1 MVVAGIDHDDRRQ
14 RLSWWFSVFLW
25 LGGVP
30 PLISG
35 ATAMALPHLYAG
47 AVSARMSE
55 FLAPA
60 QFAALTFTLSLQ
72 GGDAAVA
79 GLARLFVALWGN
91 LRLKQWMGAVAIFHS
106 SFELW
111 LLPSR
116 FLAWCLRPDGPG
128 CRPFVVTEVWAFMA
142 LHVVLVVGFAGL
154 LLWSWRRP

>member
-1 MVVAGIDHDDRRQ
+1 MAAEDDDRQQ
-14 RLSWWFSVFLW
+14 RVSRGLSVFLW

-35 ATAMALPHLYAG
+35 VTAMALPHQYGG
-47 AVSARMSE
+47 AVSARMGD
-55 FLAPA
+55 FLTPA
-60 QFAALTFTLSLQ
+60 QLALLTFTLSLQ

-79 GLARLFVALWGN
+79 GLARIFVATWGN
-91 LRLKQWMGAVAIFHS
+91 LRLKQWMGAVAILHS

-116 FLAWCLRPDGPG
+116 FLTWCLRPDVPA

-142 LHVVLVVGFAGL
+142 LHVVLVAGFAVL
-154 LLWSWRRP
+154 LLWSWRRS